1 VDDNSRSAATAAI
14 DFGGQLADKS
24 HPPSYWVA
32 TAADAPSFSALNT
45 DLVTDVLV
53 IGGGFTGL
61 SAAYH
66 LAESGLSVAVLDG
79 ADIGWGASGRNG
91 GMLPPRYKKGFAY
104 LAQSYGH
111 DVARRLHTLI
121 HEAIDTVEGIVER
134 EAIECGFSRTGQLT
148 VAHSLEALGELEA
161 DRDWMLAEAKDGS
174 ARILDAAQTF
184 EQVGG
189 GQHVGAWLDPR
200 GAGIHPL
207 NYVRGLASALSR
219 RGVRIHGAT
228 PVQGLQR
235 NGDRMQAQ
243 TPAGVVTARHVVIA
257 TNAYTDLTGFAP
269 EGLDRRIVPV
279 TTSVVCTAP
288 LSDNLVKSVI
298 PGRQMIADTKKIMN
312 WYRLLPNN
320 QLMFGGR
327 GDITGRRDDLGT
339 YVALERQLSET
350 FPQVSSVPI
359 IQRWSGKVAITLD
372 DLPHIG
378 RLSDRVVF
386 AMGYGGRGVA
396 LSNLLGKYCARLVCG
411 ETPDLGPMS
420 SNPFGAV
427 PFHRFRLAGM
437 QILAAWWRYQDRR
450 AIRANGITRVQ

>member
-1 VDDNSRSAATAAI
+1 MDDVSRGTATAAV
-14 DFGGQLADKS
+14 GAQLADKG
-24 HPPSYWVA
+24 HPTSYWVA
-32 TAADAPSFSALNT
+32 TASDAPSFPALNA
-45 DLVTDVLV
+45 DLAADVLV
-53 IGGGFTGL
+53 IGAGFTGL

-66 LAESGLSVAVLDG
+66 LAETGLNVAVLDA

-91 GMLPPRYKKGFAY
+91 GMLPPRYKKGFAS
-104 LAQSYGH
+104 LAKLYGH
-111 DVARRLHTLI
+111 DVTRRLHTLI

-134 EAIECGFSRTGQLT
+134 KSIECGFSRTGQLT
-148 VAHSLEALGELEA
+148 VAHSHEALRELEA
-161 DRDWMLAEAKDGS
+161 DRDWMLAEANDGS

-184 EQVGG
+184 MRVGG
-189 GQHVGAWLDPR
+189 GQYVGAWFDPR

-228 PVQGLQR
+228 PVQRLER
-235 NGDRMQAQ
+235 DGDRMRAV
-243 TPAGVVTARHVVIA
+243 TPLGVVTARHVVIA
-257 TNAYTDLTGFAP
+257 TNAYTDLASFAP
-269 EGLDRRIVPV
+269 DGLDRRIVPV

-288 LSDNLVKSVI
+288 LSDNLAKSVI
-298 PGRQMIADTKKIMN
+298 PAREMIADTKKIMN
-312 WYRLLPNN
+312 WYRILPNN

-327 GDITGRRDDLGT
+327 GDITGRRDDPEIYAG
-339 YVALERQLSET
+339 LERQLAET

-359 IQRWSGKVAITLD
+359 MQRWSGKVAITLD

-378 RLSDRVVF
+378 RLNDRVVF

-411 ETPDLGPMS
+411 EAPDLGPMG
-420 SNPFGAV
+420 SNPFGSV
-427 PFHRFRLAGM
+427 PFHRFRVAGM

>member
-1 VDDNSRSAATAAI
+1 MDANSRRTATAAVE
-14 DFGGQLADKS
+14 FGGQPADKS
-24 HPPSYWVA
+24 HPLSYWVA
-32 TAADAPSFSALNT
+32 TAADAPSFPALNT

-66 LAESGLSVAVLDG
+66 LAESGLSVTVLDG
-79 ADIGWGASGRNG
+79 ADVGWGASGRNG

-104 LAQSYGH
+104 LAKSYGH
-111 DVARRLHTLI
+111 DVTRRLHALV

-134 EAIECGFSRTGQLT
+134 ESIECGFSRTGQLT
-148 VAHSLEALGELEA
+148 AAHSHEALRALEA

-174 ARILDAAQTF
+174 ARILDVAQTF

-189 GQHVGAWLDPR
+189 GQYVGAWLDPR

-228 PVQGLQR
+228 PVQGLRR

-269 EGLDRRIVPV
+269 DGLDRRIVPV

-288 LSDNLVKSVI
+288 LSDNVVKSVI

-339 YVALERQLSET
+339 YVGLERQLSET
-350 FPQVSSVPI
+350 FPQASSVPI

-396 LSNLLGKYCARLVCG
+396 LSNLLGKYCAGLVRG
-411 ETPDLGPMS
+411 ETPDLGPMG
-420 SNPFGAV
+420 SNPFGSV
-427 PFHRFRLAGM
+427 PFHRFRVAGM

>member
-1 VDDNSRSAATAAI
+1 VDDVLQSTTTVKVSP
-14 DFGGQLADKS
+14 QLTDRD
-24 HPPSYWVA
+24 HPSSYWVA
-32 TAADAPSFSALNT
+32 TASDVPPFPALTT
-45 DLVTDVLV
+45 DLATDVLV

-66 LAESGLSVAVLDG
+66 LAESGLSVAVLDA

-104 LAQSYGH
+104 LAHAYGN
-111 DVARRLHTLI
+111 DVARRLHALI

-134 EAIECGFSRTGQLT
+134 EGIECGFSRTGQLT
-148 VAHSLEALGELEA
+148 AAHSREALEALQA

-174 ARILDAAQTF
+174 ARILDAGQTF

-189 GQHVGAWLDPR
+189 GQYVGAWLDPR

-228 PVQGLQR
+228 PVQGLHR
-235 NGDRMQAQ
+235 DGDRMQAQ

-269 EGLDRRIVPV
+269 ERLDTRIVPV
-279 TTSVVCTAP
+279 ATSVVCTAP
-288 LSDNLVKSVI
+288 LSDNLAKSVI

-327 GDITGRRDDLGT
+327 GDLTGRRDDPGI
-339 YVALERQLSET
+339 YVGLERQLSET
-350 FPQVSSVPI
+350 FPQLSSAPI
-359 IQRWSGKVAITLD
+359 MQRWSGKIAITLD

-396 LSNLLGKYCARLVCG
+396 LSNLLGKYCAAIVRG
-411 ETPDLGPMS
+411 ETPDLGPMA
-420 SNPFGAV
+420 SNPFRPV
-427 PFHRFRLAGM
+427 PFHRFRIPGM
-437 QILAAWWRYQDRR
+437 RMVAAWWRYQDRR